1 MTAIRKHSGDFAA
14 LIVLFAIGIAVGGY
28 ILSNQRLRFPLVEE
42 KPLELKAEMSD
53 AQAVI
58 PGQGQT
64 VRVAGVK
71 VGDIGKVELKEGRAY
86 VTLQI
91 DPEYKRLITTEATA
105 LLRPKTGLKDM
116 LLEVEPGNGKPM
128 DDGEIIPITN
138 TAPDIDPDE
147 VLSALDRDTRDYLKL
162 LVNGGGKGLRG
173 NGERLREVWKRFEPL
188 HRDLAKLTT
197 AIAERRQN
205 LRRLV
210 HNYQELVTELGDHDR
225 DIVRLVKASNVVMR
239 AFASQDQNV
248 SLAVSRLPGALQE
261 TATTLDKV
269 HGLADEMGPA
279 LEALR
284 PAFRQLDVANKQVL
298 PFVKEAEPTLRTK
311 IRPFVRAARP
321 FVKDL
326 KPAARDLAAATPD
339 FRKSFLELN
348 RFFNIAAHNP
358 GGAEKVSSESEHAK
372 REEGYLFWASWI
384 AQNTVSLFNSSDAG
398 GPFRRAITQVSC
410 STIREIVTEEPSLG
424 VLLGLTD
431 VLATPGLCAQ
441 ADVTE
446 GPQTP

>member
-1 MTAIRKHSGDFAA
+1 MKAIRKHLGDFAA
-14 LIVLFAIGIAVGGY
+14 LLVLFAIGIGVGGY
-28 ILSNQRLRFPLVEE
+28 ILANQRLRFPVIEE
-42 KPLELKAEMSD
+42 KPLELKAEMAD

-71 VGDIGKVELKEGRAY
+71 VGDIGQVELKEGRAY
-86 VTLQI
+86 ITLQI
-91 DPEYKRLITTEATA
+91 DPEYKNLITNEATA

-128 DDGEIIPITN
+128 RKGGIIPIEN

-162 LVNGGGKGLRG
+162 LVNGAGKGLRG
-173 NGERLREVWKRFEPL
+173 NGEKLRGVWKQFEPL
-188 HRDLAKLTT
+188 HRDLARVTT
-197 AIAERRQN
+197 AIAERRSN
-205 LRRLV
+205 LRRLI
-210 HNYQELVTELGDHDR
+210 HNYQELVTELGKHDR
-225 DIVRLVKASNVVMR
+225 DIVRLVRASSVVMR
-239 AFASQDQNV
+239 AFASEDQNV
-248 SLAVSRLPGALQE
+248 SLAVSRLPGALNE
-261 TATTLDKV
+261 TAQTLDKV
-269 HGLADEMGPA
+269 RTMATVLGPT

-284 PAFRQLDVANKQVL
+284 PAFRQLDVANKEVL

-321 FVKDL
+321 YIGDL
-326 KPAARDLAAATPD
+326 KPAARDLAKATPD
-339 FRKSFLELN
+339 FRESFRKLN
-348 RFFNIAAHNP
+348 RFFNMAAYNP
-358 GGAEKVSSESEHAK
+358 GGAEKVSNESEYRK

-410 STIREIVTEEPSLG
+410 STMREIVTEEPSLG
-424 VLLGLTD
+424 ILLGLTD

-441 ADVTE
+441 ADQAE
-446 GPQTP
+446 GPVTP

>member
-1 MTAIRKHSGDFAA
+1 MTAIRKHIGDFAA
-14 LIVLFAIGIAVGGY
+14 LIVLFAIGIGVGAY
-28 ILSNQRLRFPLVEE
+28 ILANQRLRFPIVEE
-42 KPLELKAEMSD
+42 KPLTLKAEMSD

-71 VGDIGKVELKEGRAY
+71 VGDIGKVELKDGRAY
-86 VTLQI
+86 VGLQI
-91 DPEYKRLITTEATA
+91 DPEYKNLITDEATA

-116 LLEVEPGNGKPM
+116 MLEVEPGNGKPM
-128 DDGEIIPITN
+128 REGEIIPITN

-162 LVNGGGKGLRG
+162 LINGGGKGLRG
-173 NGERLREVWKRFEPL
+173 NGDDLREVWKRFEPL
-188 HRDLAKLTT
+188 HRDLARVTE
-197 AIAERRQN
+197 AIAERRSN

-225 DIVRLVKASNVVMR
+225 DIVRLVRASNVVMR
-239 AFASQDQNV
+239 AFASQDQNI

-261 TATTLDKV
+261 TAQTLDKV
-269 HGLADEMGPA
+269 RTMSAVLGPA
-279 LEALR
+279 LESLR
-284 PAFRQLDVANKQVL
+284 PAFRQLDVANKEVL

-321 FVKDL
+321 YIGDL

-339 FRKSFLELN
+339 FTTSFRHLN
-348 RFFNIAAHNP
+348 RFFNMAAYNP
-358 GGAEKVSSESEHAK
+358 GGAENATNEAEHRA
-372 REEGYLFWASWI
+372 RNEGYLFWASWI

-410 STIREIVTEEPSLG
+410 STMREIVSHEPSLG
-424 VLLGLTD
+424 ILLGLTD

-441 ADVTE
+441 ADTA
-446 GPQTP
+446 TP

>member
-1 MTAIRKHSGDFAA
+1 MTAIRKHFGDFAA

-28 ILSNQRLRFPLVEE
+28 ILSNQRLRFPIVEE

-71 VGDIGKVELKEGRAY
+71 VGDIGKVELKDGRAY
-86 VTLQI
+86 ITLQI
-91 DPEYKRLITTEATA
+91 DPEFKSLITNEATA

-116 LLEVEPGNGKPM
+116 LLEVEPGNGEPLRN
-128 DDGEIIPITN
+128 GGIIPIEN

-162 LVNGGGKGLRG
+162 LINGAGKGLRG
-173 NGERLREVWKRFEPL
+173 NGDDLREVWKRFEPL
-188 HRDLAKLTT
+188 HRDLARVTT
-197 AIAERRQN
+197 AIAERRSN

-210 HNYQELVTELGDHDR
+210 HNYQELVTELGKHDR

-248 SLAVSRLPGALQE
+248 SLAVARLPGALRE
-261 TATTLDKV
+261 TAQTLGKV
-269 HGLADEMGPA
+269 RTLAGVMGPA
-279 LEALR
+279 LESLR
-284 PAFRQLDVANKQVL
+284 PAFRQLDTANKEVL
-298 PFVKEAEPTLRTK
+298 PFVKEAEPTIRTQ

-321 FVKDL
+321 FVGDL
-326 KPAARDLAAATPD
+326 RPAARDLAQSTPD
-339 FRKSFLELN
+339 FTTSFRELN
-348 RFFNIAAHNP
+348 RFFNMAAHNP
-358 GGAEKVSSESEHAK
+358 GGAENPGSTEADYRK
-372 REEGYLFWASWI
+372 RDEGYLFWASWI

-398 GPFRRAITQVSC
+398 GPFRRAITQASC
-410 STIREIVTEEPSLG
+410 TTIREIMTEEPSAG
-424 VLLGLTD
+424 PLLGLTE

-441 ADVTE
+441 PEA
-446 GPQTP
+446 GAP

>member
-1 MTAIRKHSGDFAA
+1 VTAIRKHLGDFAA
-14 LIVLFAIGIAVGGY
+14 LIVLFVIGIGAAAY
-28 ILSNQRLRFPLVEE
+28 ILSNQRLRFPIIEE

-91 DPEYKRLITTEATA
+91 DPQYKDLIKADASA

-116 LLEVEPGNGKPM
+116 LMEVEPGNGKPLAN
-128 DDGEIIPITN
+128 GGIIPITN

-147 VLSALDRDTRDYLKL
+147 FLSALDRDTRDYLKL
-162 LVNGGGKGLRG
+162 LIGGAGKGLKG
-173 NGERLREVWKRFEPL
+173 NGENLREVWKQFEPL
-188 HRDLAKLTT
+188 HRDLARVTQ
-197 AIAERRQN
+197 AIAERRTN

-210 HNYQELVTELGDHDR
+210 HNYQGLVTELGDHDR
-225 DIVRLVKASNVVMR
+225 DIVRLVRASNVVMR
-239 AFASQDQNV
+239 SFASEDQNV
-248 SLAVSRLPGALQE
+248 SLAVSRLPGALSE
-261 TATTLDKV
+261 TAQTLGKVRSLATT
-269 HGLADEMGPA
+269 MGPA
-279 LEALR
+279 LESLR
-284 PAFRQLDVANKQVL
+284 PAFRQLDTANKEVL
-298 PFVKEAEPTLRTK
+298 PFVKEAEPTVRTK

-321 FVKDL
+321 YVQDL
-326 KPAARDLAAATPD
+326 KPAAKNLAEATPD
-339 FRKSFLELN
+339 FEASFHELN
-348 RFFNIAAHNP
+348 RFFNMAAYNP
-358 GGAEKVSSESEHAK
+358 GGAEPLPGNEAGDRK
-372 REEGYLFWASWI
+372 RDEGYLFWASWI

-410 STIREIVTEEPSLG
+410 STVREIVTEEPSLG
-424 VLLGLTD
+424 ILLGLTD

-441 ADVTE
+441 PD
-446 GPQTP
+446 TPSNP